1 MISRSPHVHGAWTAF
16 RLGLA
21 VSLGLS
27 HSKVQAEDSRING
40 RIIVDLRYTENDTYL
55 EKSKD
60 DIGENTIQTVT
71 ETAIE
76 FHNSQTVQIV
86 HDTEGLSFLVLDDP
100 QKSVHGQV
108 IQKIRGRSTHHSFPD
123 GPDFPTDVTTEQGK
137 AQGSV
142 DPDQSGNANIT
153 PLNEGRDLMATIGT
167 ALKYGD
173 STYQRKTVS
182 HHWEGNLGNQRKL
195 KEDTTVTDQGP
206 LPAAGGTELPGFTLR
221 PAKSA
226 LPEGLQ
232 PNPADDFQSNIWYDA
247 KTAKQPKGGYTI
259 KCSGTIK
266 DPAAAEQSH
275 AATPGKSISHT
286 HTKTIDA
293 TITIIPGPKPAG
305 ELVMEPVDSKAYD
318 DWIPTPVCES
328 ADIQK
333 LYGDFQTLAIKATIK
348 SKDPSKPAPAAPMDF
363 YLTDVSKHTGRCG
376 NEPKTAAPDPK
387 PGLRFSKNQGP
398 GVHVDESNP
407 QHAYIISDV
416 TEGTVV
422 IEAMDAGAYG
432 KLQVTADASDLIGTY
447 ERTGEKHILIP
458 RDDNS
463 NHIADSWEKQKGI
476 FDKNYPATWD
486 EDNVPN
492 TGMDNKGDGITLYE
506 EYRGFVTGVQ
516 VDASH
521 EQRVWQRLEP
531 AVKKIFVYPQ
541 GDDNLLFKAGSR
553 LYESVTGTKVYFIFD
568 DDGVAKDDLG
578 TTRYVTRWF
587 NFNST
592 MNDGVD
598 FKGRQFAIVIQNDND
613 AKIFTKSAPNTDETN
628 ILHRAPEQVE
638 AIHINRGY
646 VQRTLENFFILFPP
660 ARPLRPTLDPKQV
673 PTYPCVPLLY
683 MQVAE
688 TLKGRAMDV
697 HLENLGGRMAAHI
710 DELIGQYITF
720 SVMHELG
727 HATGAIHHGLMASLQ
742 DAPENENKYY
752 SDGDTDCAMRYWDTD
767 ERKVIDNFE
776 LRLRFFSGL
785 WNPAAV
791 APDGKPWHFC
801 DKPECKP
808 GMHLI
813 KK

>member
-1 MISRSPHVHGAWTAF
+1 MTSRSPHVHAAWTAF

-21 VSLGLS
+21 AFLVVSPS
-27 HSKVQAEDSRING
+27 RAQAEDSRVNG
-40 RIIVDLRYTENDTYL
+40 RIIVDLRYSENDIYI

-60 DIGENTIQTVT
+60 DIGENTKHIVN

-76 FHNSQTVQIV
+76 FHSSHTVQII
-86 HDTEGLSFLVLDDP
+86 HDTEGLSFLALDDS
-100 QKSVHGQV
+100 QKSVQGQV
-108 IQKIRGRSTHHSFPD
+108 RQKISGRSTHHSFPD
-123 GPDFPTDVTTEQGK
+123 GPDFPNDVTTEQGR
-137 AQGSV
+137 AHGAV
-142 DPDQSGNANIT
+142 DPGQSGSPNIT
-153 PLNEGRDLMATIGT
+153 PLNEGRDLMAHLGT

-182 HHWEGNLGNQRKL
+182 HHWEGVLAKDKKL
-195 KEDTTVTDQGP
+195 KEDITVTDVGP
-206 LPAAGGTELPGFTLR
+206 LPAAGATDFPGFNLR
-221 PAKSA
+221 PEKSV

-232 PNPADDFQSNIWYDA
+232 PNPADDFQSNVWYGA
-247 KTAKQPKGGYTI
+247 KTVKGPKGGYTI
-259 KCSGTIK
+259 TSSGTIK
-266 DPAAAEQSH
+266 DPMEDEQSH
-275 AATPGKSISHT
+275 DSRPGKSISHT
-286 HTKTIDA
+286 HYKTINA
-293 TITIIPGPKPAG
+293 TVTIIPGPKPDG

-318 DWIPTPVCES
+318 DWVPTPACDS

-348 SKDPSKPAPAAPMDF
+348 SKDPKKPAPAAPMDF
-363 YLTDVSKHTGRCG
+363 YLSDVSKHTGRCG

-398 GVHVDESNP
+398 GVHVDEGNP

-422 IEAMDAGAYG
+422 IEATDAGAYG
-432 KLQVTADASDLIGTY
+432 KLQVTADSSDLIGTY
-447 ERTGEKHILIP
+447 EPTGEKHMLIP
-458 RDDNS
+458 RDDNG
-463 NHIADSWEKQKGI
+463 NHIADAWEKQKGI

-492 TGMDNKGDGITLYE
+492 TGSDNKGDGITLYE
-506 EYRGFVTGVQ
+506 EYRGFVTGIQ

-541 GDDNLLFKAGSR
+541 GDDNLLFKAGAR

-587 NFNST
+587 NFNSDT
-592 MNDGVD
+592 NDGVN
-598 FKGRQFAIVIQNDND
+598 FKGRQFAIVIQNDTS
-613 AKIFTKSAPNTDETN
+613 ARIFTESAPNEYATD
-628 ILHRAPEQVE
+628 IQHRAPEQVE
-638 AIHINRGY
+638 AIHINHAY
-646 VQRTLENFFILFPP
+646 VQKALENYSLLFPP
-660 ARPLRPTLDPKQV
+660 ARKLRPTLDPNIK
-673 PTYPCVPLLY
+673 PPPGCVPLVY

-688 TLKGRAMDV
+688 TLKGRATDV
-697 HLENLGGRMAAHI
+697 HLETLGGRMTAHR

-727 HATGAIHHGLMASLQ
+727 HATGAIHHGLIPSLS
-742 DAPENENKYY
+742 DSAANENKYY
-752 SDGDTDCAMRYWDTD
+752 SDGDPDCAMRYWDTD

-785 WNPAAV
+785 WNPAAT
-791 APDGKPWHFC
+791 APSGKPWHFC
-801 DKPECKP
+801 DKAECKP